1 MKIVDAVWE
10 ERNLGT
16 RCKEIYIQKKDE
28 RDTVL
33 DKISKIDEEFLELFL
48 PIECSE
54 YLLYL
59 PQYGFHYI
67 ESNLDLVKR
76 CQTDEVVSKIYDK
89 ILQKVHSRQ
98 LESDE
103 IKNFLDKLRTEY
115 FFEKDKISIDY
126 HFSQK
131 ASANRNYWRLKDY
144 FAEGRDI
151 RIYEVLFQ
159 QKAIGYFI
167 LEVVE
172 QGHVDVYLSG
182 LYPECRSKNLG
193 TCIMGEETRQAV
205 CLGAKLIT
213 TGVSLNNFACLKVYL
228 SLGYEIKKGTNIF
241 VKHKRDDN
249 VSKR

>member
-10 ERNLGT
+10 ERNLGK
-16 RCKEIYIQKKDE
+16 RCKEIYIQKSDA
-28 RDTVL
+28 RDDVL
-33 DKISKIDEEFLELFL
+33 KKISEMDEEFLELFL
-48 PIECSE
+48 PIECPE

-59 PQYGFHYI
+59 PQQGFYYI
-67 ESNLDLVKR
+67 ESNLDLVKK
-76 CQTDEVVSKIYDK
+76 CQADEIFPKTYDK

-103 IKNFLDKLRTEY
+103 IENFLYKLRTEY

-126 HFSQK
+126 HFSQE

-144 FAEGRDI
+144 YAEGRDI
-151 RIYEVLFQ
+151 RIYEVWFQ
-159 QKAIGYFI
+159 QRAIGYFI
-167 LEVVE
+167 LNVME
-172 QGHVDVYLSG
+172 QGHIDVYLSG
-182 LYPECRSKNLG
+182 LYPECRSKSLG
-193 TCIMGEETRQAV
+193 TCIMGEETRQAE

-213 TGVSLNNFACLKVYL
+213 TGVSLNNFACLRIYL

>member
-16 RCKEIYIQKKDE
+16 RCKEIYIQKSDEKDN
-28 RDTVL
+28 VL
-33 DKISKIDEEFLELFL
+33 EKISEIDEEFLELFL

-54 YLLYL
+54 YLLHL
-59 PQYGFHYI
+59 PQYGFYYI
-67 ESNLDLVKR
+67 ESNFDLVKK
-76 CQTDEVVSKIYDK
+76 CQVEEVFPKIYNK
-89 ILQKVHSRQ
+89 ILQQVYSRQ

-103 IKNFLDKLRTEY
+103 LENFLDKLRTEY

-126 HFSQK
+126 HFSK
-131 ASANRNYWRLKDY
+131 EESANRNYWRLKDY
-144 FAEGRDI
+144 LAEGRDI
-151 RIYEVLFQ
+151 RIYEVWFQ

-172 QGHVDVYLSG
+172 QGRIDVYLSG
-182 LYPECRSKNLG
+182 LYPEYRHKNFG

-213 TGVSLNNFACLKVYL
+213 TGVSLNNFACLRVYL